1 MKRVLKSVEAAR
13 EDGLTI
19 DVSGLDEFD
28 IGDFSGELDD
38 AERLLELGVQSKT
51 LRREVF
57 KKLSFKYL
65 CDMRQGVKD
74 QISREIDEWL
84 DHAAI

>member
-1 MKRVLKSVEAAR
+1 
-13 EDGLTI
+13 
-19 DVSGLDEFD
+19 
-28 IGDFSGELDD
+28 
-38 AERLLELGVQSKT
+38 
-51 LRREVF
+51 VF

-84 DHAAI
+84 DGAEV

>member
-1 MKRVLKSVEAAR
+1 MKRVFKSIEAAR